1 MTQPYQPQQP
11 YQPPQQA
18 QPQQGNQQPYAY
30 GPPQQPY
37 GYGQPQDGAQQGQPG
52 GQAPQGYGAPPQ
64 QPAPLAQPELPAEE
78 GPGSAARTRLASLRT
93 EVAKA
98 VVGQDAAV
106 TGLVIALLCRGH
118 VLLEGVPGVAK
129 TLLVRTLGAS
139 LDLEMKR
146 VQFTPDLMPGDV
158 TGSLVYDARTSEFS
172 FREGPVFTNL
182 MLADEINRTP
192 PKTQASLLEAMEE
205 RQVSVD
211 GTPRPLPDPFVVIA
225 TQNPVEYEGT
235 YPLPEAQL
243 DRFLLKLVLP
253 LPERSDEIG
262 VLQRHSD
269 GFDPRNLAAAGVS
282 PVAGQD
288 DLARAREEVRQ
299 VQVGQEVLGY
309 IVDICRAT
317 RTSPSLSL
325 GVSPRGATA
334 LLATS
339 RAWAWLSGRTFV
351 TPDDVKSLAL
361 PTLRHRVQLRAEA
374 ELEGV
379 STASVLEGVLATV
392 PVPR

>member
-1 MTQPYQPQQP
+1 M
-11 YQPPQQA
+11 
-18 QPQQGNQQPYAY
+18 
-30 GPPQQPY
+30 
-37 GYGQPQDGAQQGQPG
+37 
-52 GQAPQGYGAPPQ
+52 
-64 QPAPLAQPELPAEE
+64 PAPTPVP
-78 GPGSAARTRLASLRT
+78 SAADAASAPAPSADLRDRLGLVRA

-129 TLLVRTLGAS
+129 TLLVRTLSAA
-139 LDLEMKR
+139 LDLDTKR

-158 TGSLVYDARTSEFS
+158 TGSLVYDARTAEFS

-182 MLADEINRTP
+182 LLADEINRTP

-211 GTPRPLPDPFVVIA
+211 GVPRPLPDPFLVIA

-235 YPLPEAQL
+235 YALPEAQL

-253 LPERSDEIG
+253 LPEREQEVE
-262 VLQRHSD
+262 VLARHAA
-269 GFDPRNLAAAGVS
+269 GFDPRDLHGAGVR
-282 PVAGQD
+282 PVAGAD
-288 DLARAREEVRQ
+288 VLSRARAEVAR
-299 VQVGQEVLGY
+299 VQVAREVLGY
-309 IVDICRAT
+309 AVDVCRAT
-317 RTSPSLSL
+317 RQSPSLSL

-334 LLATS
+334 LLATA
-339 RAWAWLSGRTFV
+339 RAWAWLCGRGYV
-351 TPDDVKSLAL
+351 TPDDVKALAH

-379 STASVLEGVLATV
+379 TTESVLDTVLAAV

>member
-1 MTQPYQPQQP
+1 MSEQPFPTGQVPTGPQ
-11 YQPPQQA
+11 A
-18 QPQQGNQQPYAY
+18 A
-30 GPPQQPY
+30 
-37 GYGQPQDGAQQGQPG
+37 
-52 GQAPQGYGAPPQ
+52 APWAPPPPEPSAPPSAPP
-64 QPAPLAQPELPAEE
+64 PA
-78 GPGSAARTRLASLRT
+78 RLASAPPAAPSEELRAGFAALRA
-93 EVAKA
+93 EVGKA
-98 VVGQDAAV
+98 VVGQDPAV

-129 TLLVRTLGAS
+129 TLLVRALSGA
-139 LDLEMKR
+139 LDLETKR

-158 TGSLVYDARTSEFS
+158 TGSLVYDARTAQFS

-211 GTPRPLPDPFVVIA
+211 GTPRPLPDPFMVIA
-225 TQNPVEYEGT
+225 TQNPIEYEGT

-243 DRFLLKLVLP
+243 DRFLLKLTMP
-253 LPERSDEIG
+253 LPDRVHEIE
-262 VLQRHSD
+262 VLRRHAA
-269 GFDPRNLAAAGVS
+269 GFDPRNLAAAGVH
-282 PVAGQD
+282 PVTDADQ
-288 DLARAREEVRQ
+288 LARSRAEIAH
-299 VQVGQEVLGY
+299 VQVAPEVLGY
-309 IVDICRAT
+309 VVDICRAT
-317 RTSPSLSL
+317 RQSPSLSL

-339 RAWAWLSGRTFV
+339 RAWAWLSGRTYV
-351 TPDDVKSLAL
+351 TPDDVKALAH

-379 STASVLEGVLATV
+379 TAESVLDTVLASV

>member
-1 MTQPYQPQQP
+1 MTE
-11 YQPPQQA
+11 PPVEDPVVTVPPA
-18 QPQQGNQQPYAY
+18 QDPVVT
-30 GPPQQPY
+30 
-37 GYGQPQDGAQQGQPG
+37 
-52 GQAPQGYGAPPQ
+52 APPVENPIVTEPTAQ
-64 QPAPLAQPELPAEE
+64 DPVVTEPVLIEPTAQDPVVTAPAVAPPP
-78 GPGSAARTRLASLRT
+78 PRDPVRAALDRVRV
-93 EVAKA
+93 EVGKA

-106 TGLVIALLCRGH
+106 TGMVIALLCRGH

-129 TLLVRTLGAS
+129 TLLVRALAAS
-139 LDLEMKR
+139 LRLETTR

-158 TGSLVYDARTSEFS
+158 TGSLVYDARSAEFS

-182 MLADEINRTP
+182 LLADEINRTP

-211 GTPRPLPDPFVVIA
+211 GHPRRLPEPFIVAA

-243 DRFLLKLVLP
+243 DRFLLKLSMP
-253 LPERSDEIG
+253 LPPRDVELE
-262 VLQRHSD
+262 VLNRHAH
-269 GFDPRNLAAAGVS
+269 GFDPRDLAAAGVTA
-282 PVAGQD
+282 VAGPE
-288 DLARAREEVRQ
+288 DLLAATRA
-299 VQVGQEVLGY
+299 VQQ
-309 IVDICRAT
+309 VDISPAVMGYVVDVVRAT
-317 RTSPSLSL
+317 RHAPSLSL

-339 RAWAWLSGRTFV
+339 RAWAWMCGRTYL
-351 TPDDVKSLAL
+351 TPDDVKALAR
-361 PTLRHRVQLRAEA
+361 PTLRHRVVLRPEA

-379 STASVLEGVLATV
+379 TVEAVLDSVLATV

>member
-1 MTQPYQPQQP
+1 MSDPTWQSSVPQAP
-11 YQPPQQA
+11 GA
-18 QPQQGNQQPYAY
+18 
-30 GPPQQPY
+30 
-37 GYGQPQDGAQQGQPG
+37 DGAPTPPPAAPAEPVAPAAPASAQG
-52 GQAPQGYGAPPQ
+52 AVAPP
-64 QPAPLAQPELPAEE
+64 PAAPAAPAAPAEFT
-78 GPGSAARTRLASLRT
+78 PSAELRSRLAGLRT
-93 EVAKA
+93 EVGKA
-98 VVGQDAAV
+98 VVGQDGAV
-106 TGLVIALLCRGH
+106 TGLLIALLCRGH

-129 TLLVRTLGAS
+129 TLLVRTLSAA
-139 LDLEMKR
+139 LDLGTTR

-158 TGSLVYDARTSEFS
+158 TGSLVYDARTAEFS

-182 MLADEINRTP
+182 LLADEINRTP

-211 GTPRPLPDPFVVIA
+211 GTPRPLPDPFLVIA

-243 DRFLLKLVLP
+243 DRFLLKLTLP
-253 LPERSDEIG
+253 LPSREHEIE
-262 VLQRHSD
+262 VMRRHSA
-269 GFDPRNLAAAGVS
+269 GFDPRDLRAAGVHQVADAAVLAAARAE
-282 PVAGQD
+282 VARVQIAPEILAYAV
-288 DLARAREEVRQ
+288 DL
-299 VQVGQEVLGY
+299 
-309 IVDICRAT
+309 CRAT

-339 RAWAWLSGRTFV
+339 RAWAWLSGRGYV
-351 TPDDVKSLAL
+351 TPDDVKALAQ

-379 STASVLEGVLATV
+379 TAESVLDTVLAAV

>member
-1 MTQPYQPQQP
+1 M
-11 YQPPQQA
+11 
-18 QPQQGNQQPYAY
+18 
-30 GPPQQPY
+30 
-37 GYGQPQDGAQQGQPG
+37 
-52 GQAPQGYGAPPQ
+52 
-64 QPAPLAQPELPAEE
+64 PAPVPAPVEPT
-78 GPGSAARTRLASLRT
+78 GPGTDDGPAHVLTPSEELRQGLAALRA

-129 TLLVRTLGAS
+129 TLLVRTLSAA
-139 LDLEMKR
+139 LDLDTKR

-158 TGSLVYDARTSEFS
+158 TGSLVYDARTAEFS

-182 MLADEINRTP
+182 LLADEINRTP

-211 GTPRPLPDPFVVIA
+211 GTPRALPDPFVVVA

-235 YPLPEAQL
+235 YALPEAQL
-243 DRFLLKLVLP
+243 DRFLLKLTLP
-253 LPERSDEIG
+253 LPEREHE
-262 VLQRHSD
+262 VEVMRRHSQ
-269 GFDPRNLAAAGVS
+269 GFDPRDLAAAGVR
-282 PVAGQD
+282 PVSDADQ
-288 DLARAREEVRQ
+288 LTRAREEVAR
-299 VQVGQEVLGY
+299 VQVADEVLAY
-309 IVDICRAT
+309 AVDVCRAT
-317 RTSPSLSL
+317 RQSPSLSL
-325 GVSPRGATA
+325 GVSPRGAAA
-334 LLATS
+334 LLAAA
-339 RAWAWLSGRTFV
+339 RAWAWLSGRGYV
-351 TPDDVKSLAL
+351 TPDDVKALAH

-379 STASVLEGVLATV
+379 TAESVLDTVLAAV